1 MPKDKNNGREMTPDE
16 KFRSFFSTTA
26 VDIPEEMT
34 RRDENQPE
42 EKPQKRFG
50 LFGRGK
56 EKQETDEAAA
66 EQPQEMPTG
75 EVRLGEDA
83 QPEPEADLELMLKPE
98 ADPEQELAPWPFLEK
113 EAEDTQPE
121 APAKKP
127 EEKSASQ
134 TAEPPAAVKPETPR
148 QSAVPAARPA
158 EQHST
163 AKPLRHP
170 KNAPEVLLPQE
181 EQEQQEMAQ
190 LKAMINGL
198 SDQKPEKPAPRA
210 EAAPAA
216 ETEPAESKKKSSG
229 APLPAAVFAAVKETA
244 PELQPEP
251 VPQPEKTER
260 PEKQPVADFFGKAQS
275 EDAPQAPLAPAEE
288 PAAKEDTMSLPL
300 LPLDGEEPQ
309 QAPEKAPAAPQPELK
324 AEAEDAVSPEEHA
337 ETELTEP
344 EATADKLHRMSAEL
358 TLRCVLGGILA
369 VVLLHFGLVSDGL
382 LPAMAALDP
391 DAAPAAFYGAN
402 LLLLAASLCVGFP
415 VLRDGL
421 NGLRGRSSSETM
433 PALAAVAAL
442 VQAVTAMLN
451 ANVYR
456 GTTGISLLSGMAALG
471 LFLALLG
478 SRVMLAAVKGGYE
491 LVTNGVEFEGAYRAK
506 DKDLLRA
513 LARDLEQKD
522 PWVLLSRPMMKEA
535 DGFVE
540 QSLSER
546 ASERRARKV
555 SYILLGVA
563 LLSGVLF
570 LLAGAGWNKAAAAMA
585 AVLCMGAPLSST
597 LIAGVAS
604 LRLQRAAAAVGAVV
618 PGWQAIEQLGGIDTL
633 QIDADDLFTAD
644 SAQLEDI
651 RIFKGGRIDRAILYA
666 ASVLNGSHGTLK
678 GLFRQI
684 VEERTDILFPVK
696 DLEQHHGLGFSAW
709 CDNNRI
715 LIGTRRY
722 LEQEGVP
729 LPDEEYEMQ
738 HSKNGELQI
747 LYLAV
752 SGNLHAMFVLKY
764 VGGRNVARGLAVLQ
778 KENIRLLVTCQDPSL
793 TAHHITEAYR
803 LPEGMITVLDQEQC
817 NAIKA
822 APEDPEDTCCMIHL
836 KAFASLTGGL
846 QAADQAQN
854 AESSA
859 TTVQMVSVLF
869 SIIIAALLTSA
880 GSIWELSVA
889 TVLMYQAAWSALS
902 IAVCALKQHN

>member
-1 MPKDKNNGREMTPDE
+1 MPKDRNNGREMTPDE

-113 EAEDTQPE
+113 EAEDAQPE

-127 EEKSASQ
+127 EEKSAPQ

-216 ETEPAESKKKSSG
+216 ETEPAESKKKPSG

-251 VPQPEKTER
+251 VPQPEK
-260 PEKQPVADFFGKAQS
+260 QPVVDFFGKAQS

-402 LLLLAASLCVGFP
+402 LLLLAASLCIGFP

-522 PWVLLSRPMMKEA
+522 PWVLLSRPMKEA

-604 LRLQRAAAAVGAVV
+604 LRLQRAAAAVGAVI

-666 ASVLNGSHGTLK
+666 ASVLNESHGTLK

-764 VGGRNVARGLAVLQ
+764 VGGRNVARSLAVLQ

-822 APEDPEDTCCMIHL
+822 TPEDPEDTCCMIHL

-869 SIIIAALLTSA
+869 SMIIAALLTSA

>member
-34 RRDENQPE
+34 RRDEDQPE
-42 EKPQKRFG
+42 EKPEKRFG

-56 EKQETDEAAA
+56 AKQEADEAAE
-66 EQPQEMPTG
+66 EQLQEMPTG

-113 EAEDTQPE
+113 EAEDAQPE

-127 EEKSASQ
+127 EEKSAPQ
-134 TAEPPAAVKPETPR
+134 TADPPAAVKPETPR
-148 QSAVPAARPA
+148 QGAVPAARPA

-216 ETEPAESKKKSSG
+216 ETEPAESKKKPSG

-251 VPQPEKTER
+251 VPQ

-491 LVTNGVEFEGAYRAK
+491 LVTNGVEYEGAYRAK

-522 PWVLLSRPMMKEA
+522 PWVLLSRPMKEA

-666 ASVLNGSHGTLK
+666 ASVLNESYGTLK

>member
-113 EAEDTQPE
+113 EAEDAQPE

-127 EEKSASQ
+127 EEKSAPQ

-198 SDQKPEKPAPRA
+198 SDQKPEKPAPRD

-216 ETEPAESKKKSSG
+216 ETEPAESKKKPSG

-251 VPQPEKTER
+251 VPQPEK
-260 PEKQPVADFFGKAQS
+260 QPVTDFFGKAQS

-402 LLLLAASLCVGFP
+402 LLLLAASLCVSFP

-421 NGLRGRSSSETM
+421 NGLRGRPSSETM

-522 PWVLLSRPMMKEA
+522 PWVLLSRPMKEA

-666 ASVLNGSHGTLK
+666 ASVLNESHGTLK

>member
-34 RRDENQPE
+34 RRDETQPE

-113 EAEDTQPE
+113 EAEDAQPE

-127 EEKSASQ
+127 EEKSAPQ

-216 ETEPAESKKKSSG
+216 ETEPAESKKKPSG

-251 VPQPEKTER
+251 VPQ

-344 EATADKLHRMSAEL
+344 EVTADKLHRMSAEL

-651 RIFKGGRIDRAILYA
+651 RIFKGGHIDRAILYA

>member
-113 EAEDTQPE
+113 EAEDAQPE

-127 EEKSASQ
+127 EEKSAPQ
-134 TAEPPAAVKPETPR
+134 TADPPAAVKPETPR

-198 SDQKPEKPAPRA
+198 SDQKPEKPASRA

-260 PEKQPVADFFGKAQS
+260 PVADFFGKAQS

-666 ASVLNGSHGTLK
+666 ASVLNESHGTLK

>member
-56 EKQETDEAAA
+56 AKQEADEAAE
-66 EQPQEMPTG
+66 EQLQEMPTG

-113 EAEDTQPE
+113 EAEDAQPE
-121 APAKKP
+121 APAKKQK
-127 EEKSASQ
+127 EKSAPQ

-216 ETEPAESKKKSSG
+216 ETEPAESKKKPSG

-251 VPQPEKTER
+251 VPQPEKTE
-260 PEKQPVADFFGKAQS
+260 QPVADFFGKAQS

-522 PWVLLSRPMMKEA
+522 PWVLLSRPMKEA

-604 LRLQRAAAAVGAVV
+604 LRLQRAAAAVGAVI

-666 ASVLNGSHGTLK
+666 ASVLNESHGTLK

-715 LIGTRRY
+715 LMGTRRY

-764 VGGRNVARGLAVLQ
+764 VGGRNVARSLSVLQ

>member
-34 RRDENQPE
+34 RRDEDQPE
-42 EKPQKRFG
+42 EKPEKRFG

-56 EKQETDEAAA
+56 AKQETDEAAE
-66 EQPQEMPTG
+66 EQLQEMPTG

-113 EAEDTQPE
+113 GAEDAQPE

-127 EEKSASQ
+127 EKKSAPQ

-163 AKPLRHP
+163 AKPPRHP

-216 ETEPAESKKKSSG
+216 ETEPAESKKKPSG

-251 VPQPEKTER
+251 VPQPEK
-260 PEKQPVADFFGKAQS
+260 QPVVDFFGKAQS

-300 LPLDGEEPQ
+300 LPLDGEGPQ

-421 NGLRGRSSSETM
+421 NGLRGRPSSETM

-491 LVTNGVEFEGAYRAK
+491 LVTNGVEFESAYRAK

-522 PWVLLSRPMMKEA
+522 PWVLLSRPMKEA

-666 ASVLNGSHGTLK
+666 ASVLNESHGTLK

-854 AESSA
+854 AESGA

>member
-1 MPKDKNNGREMTPDE
+1 MPKDRNNGREMTPDE

-113 EAEDTQPE
+113 EAEDAQPE

-127 EEKSASQ
+127 EEKSAPQ

-216 ETEPAESKKKSSG
+216 ETEPAESKKKPSG

-251 VPQPEKTER
+251 VPQPEKTE
-260 PEKQPVADFFGKAQS
+260 QPVADFFGKAQS

-309 QAPEKAPAAPQPELK
+309 QAPEKASAASQPELK

-402 LLLLAASLCVGFP
+402 LLLLSASLCVGFP

-421 NGLRGRSSSETM
+421 NGLRGRPSSETM

-522 PWVLLSRPMMKEA
+522 PWVLLSRPMKEA

-666 ASVLNGSHGTLK
+666 ASVLNESHGTLK

-764 VGGRNVARGLAVLQ
+764 VGGRNVARSLAVLQ

>member
-113 EAEDTQPE
+113 EAEDAQPE

-127 EEKSASQ
+127 EEKSAPQ

-163 AKPLRHP
+163 AKPPRHP

-216 ETEPAESKKKSSG
+216 ETEPAESKKKPSG

-251 VPQPEKTER
+251 VPQPEKTE
-260 PEKQPVADFFGKAQS
+260 QPVADFFGKAQS

-300 LPLDGEEPQ
+300 LPLNGEEPQ

-402 LLLLAASLCVGFP
+402 LLLLAASLCVSFP

-421 NGLRGRSSSETM
+421 NGLRGRPSSETM

-522 PWVLLSRPMMKEA
+522 PWVLLSRPMKEA

-666 ASVLNGSHGTLK
+666 ASVLNESHGTLK

-715 LIGTRRY
+715 LIGTRSY

-822 APEDPEDTCCMIHL
+822 APEDPEDICCMIHL

>member
-113 EAEDTQPE
+113 EAEDAQPE

-127 EEKSASQ
+127 EEKSAPQ
-134 TAEPPAAVKPETPR
+134 TADPPAAVKPETPR

-216 ETEPAESKKKSSG
+216 ETEPAESKKKPSG

-251 VPQPEKTER
+251 VPQ

-344 EATADKLHRMSAEL
+344 EVTADKLHRMSAEL

-822 APEDPEDTCCMIHL
+822 APKDPEDTCCMIHL

>member
-56 EKQETDEAAA
+56 EKQETDETAA

-113 EAEDTQPE
+113 EAEDAQPE

-127 EEKSASQ
+127 EEKSAPQ

-158 EQHST
+158 EQHNT

-216 ETEPAESKKKSSG
+216 ETEPAESKKKPSG

-251 VPQPEKTER
+251 VPQPEKTE
-260 PEKQPVADFFGKAQS
+260 QPVADFFGKAQS

-300 LPLDGEEPQ
+300 LPLNGEELQ

-369 VVLLHFGLVSDGL
+369 VVLLHFGLASDGL

-421 NGLRGRSSSETM
+421 NGLRGRPSSETM

-522 PWVLLSRPMMKEA
+522 PWVLLSRPMKEA

-666 ASVLNGSHGTLK
+666 ASVLNESHGTLK

>member
-34 RRDENQPE
+34 RRDEDQPE
-42 EKPQKRFG
+42 EKPEKRFG

-56 EKQETDEAAA
+56 AKQEADEAAE
-66 EQPQEMPTG
+66 EQLQEMPTG

-113 EAEDTQPE
+113 EAEDAQPE

-127 EEKSASQ
+127 EKKSAPQ
-134 TAEPPAAVKPETPR
+134 TAEPPAAVKPKTPR

-216 ETEPAESKKKSSG
+216 ETEPAESKKKPSG

-251 VPQPEKTER
+251 VPQPEKME
-260 PEKQPVADFFGKAQS
+260 QPVADFFGKAQS

-309 QAPEKAPAAPQPELK
+309 QAPEKASAASQPELK

-421 NGLRGRSSSETM
+421 NGLRGRPSSETM

-522 PWVLLSRPMMKEA
+522 PWVLLSRPMKEA

-666 ASVLNGSHGTLK
+666 ASVLNESHGTLN

-715 LIGTRRY
+715 LMGTRRY

-764 VGGRNVARGLAVLQ
+764 VGGRNVARSLAVLQ